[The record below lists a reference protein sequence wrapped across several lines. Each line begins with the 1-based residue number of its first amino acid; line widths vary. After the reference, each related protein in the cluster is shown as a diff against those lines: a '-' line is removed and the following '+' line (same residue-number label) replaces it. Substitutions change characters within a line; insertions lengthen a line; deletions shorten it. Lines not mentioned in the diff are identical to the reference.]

1 MILKIKN
8 LIQNYQKV
16 ELYFDNDNAGNRAVE
31 MIKNAGENIEDCR
44 ILYKNHKDLNE
55 FLMSWEIRK
64 RDTGREYEDLNKIN
78 TRKIGR

>member
-1 MILKIKN
+1 MIHRAQKSFEDYKN
-8 LIQNYQKV
+8 I

-31 MIKNAGENIEDCR
+31 IIKTAGENIEDCR

-55 FLMSWEIRK
+55 FLMSWVMRK